1 MNAPQRRRAQA
12 PEAEGNRIR
21 KLLVD
26 VEWADIAEVARGE
39 GTGRGD
45 GQGGSRSVLVAGQY
59 MGTVPRAAIGALDA
73 RISRR
78 ATGGLLAELTRRG
91 ALRCAVGDVHFFPS
105 WDGPDVLVLGMGRQ
119 GLFTATQL
127 EKVARCGAEAIGRL
141 MANATVSSVLIG
153 TGAGNLQVREA
164 VVGLLS
170 GYIDAL
176 EADPTLGFERLR
188 IVERSLE
195 RALEILEVLEA
206 LEQRMFK
213 GRIKV
218 EPKLVDGC
226 GGRISLRFGYSL
238 VLASLAR
245 AWVEGADASLR
256 DATLPLFEGLPDQA
270 LAGQVKEAFAACE
283 PPADPR
289 RAGLRYRIR
298 DGESSS
304 EEKNPD
310 RVTFSQDGREVRSAA
325 MTNMATV
332 TERVLSMKCSW
343 IDRIVDDLHAAVSLV
358 DGAAEEEDEERAI
371 EARARSAYTYL
382 IHPDIRDKV
391 AADGPLV
398 LEIDRRLARI
408 PWEML
413 QGSGADRRPLAIE
426 RPVARQLRTI
436 YSPRVGQP
444 RHSGRLRAL
453 VIGDPDPDHPLA
465 GARDEAVAVAQ
476 ALRSRMSVDL
486 CIGAPD
492 ANGFGT
498 HDLDPPNA
506 KFAKPAD
513 LFRIIDR
520 LQSGRY
526 DLVHFAGHARFS
538 PEAPEL
544 SGWLFG
550 DGEVLTPAMLEN
562 TENAPALIFANACLS
577 GSLSPGAAR
586 PAEGRHSPRDDALLV
601 ASLAD
606 EFLRRGVADY
616 IGTAWPVPDGPARTF
631 AATFYK
637 TLLEE
642 PSKHLGGALQE
653 ARMHLYDARSKNSDR
668 ESAWAA
674 YQHYGDPTRDFPP
687 PCPSAG

>member
-12 PEAEGNRIR
+12 SEAPETGNRT
-21 KLLVD
+21 LLVD
-26 VEWADIAEVARGE
+26 VEWADIAAIGSAPSGEVQ
-39 GTGRGD
+39 GTNRT
-45 GQGGSRSVLVAGQY
+45 VLVAGQY
-59 MGTVPRAAIGALDA
+59 MGTVPRAAVGALDA

-78 ATGGLLAELTRRG
+78 PTGGLLAELTRRG

-105 WDGPDVLVLGMGRQ
+105 SDGPEVLVLGMGRQ
-119 GLFTATQL
+119 GLFTSTQL

-141 MANATVSSVLIG
+141 MAKATVCSVLIG

-164 VVGLLS
+164 VIGLLN
-170 GYIDAL
+170 GYIDAR
-176 EADPTLGFERLR
+176 EADATLEFERLR

-195 RALEILEVLEA
+195 RALEILEVLERV
-206 LEQRMFK
+206 EQRMFK
-213 GRIKV
+213 GKIKV
-218 EPKLVDGC
+218 EPRLIDGR

-238 VLASLAR
+238 LLASVAR
-245 AWVEGADASLR
+245 AWAADAEASLR
-256 DATLPLFEGLPDQA
+256 DASLPFFAGLQNQE
-270 LAGQVKEAFAACE
+270 LAAQVQQAFAECE
-283 PPADPR
+283 PVTDPR

-304 EEKNPD
+304 EPENPD

-343 IDRIVDDLHAAVSLV
+343 IDRIVDDLHAAVSLA
-358 DGAAEEEDEERAI
+358 DGTDEEEAEGRAI

-382 IHPDIRDKV
+382 IHPDIREKV

-444 RHSGRLRAL
+444 RHSERLRAL

-465 GARDEAVAVAQ
+465 GARDEAVAVSQ
-476 ALRSRMSVDL
+476 VLRSQSRMSVDL

-498 HDLDPPNA
+498 HDLDPPNGR
-506 KFAKPAD
+506 FAKPAD

-544 SGWLFG
+544 SGWLFA

-577 GSLSPGAAR
+577 GSLSPGAASS
-586 PAEGRHSPRDDALLV
+586 AGGKTSPRDDALLV

-631 AATFYK
+631 AEIFYK
-637 TLLEE
+637 TLFED

-653 ARMHLYDARSKNSDR
+653 ARMHLYDNRPKNSTR